1 MDTDTLDVS
10 PPCNWR
16 SVSRL
21 SSVPRCSVPV
31 APTGRAG
38 SITRYSV
45 PSPLLRPRGLS
56 VGESLRREH
65 RYTRRGTWYFRR
77 GRRPPDSDGVPK
89 KCITNPPG
97 YHRDP
102 VVRRPPTT
110 NVILPRLAPNLS
122 SICTRAWCF
131 STIRAAYTRRRL
143 DPSETTVDYAEPTIA
158 NRPIPRFGR
167 NSGRTDLRTDSGL
180 DTATD
185 RGNGSLTTGPS
196 RLWRLLQGE
205 YSRSLRT

>member
-31 APTGRAG
+31 APTGLPVTFLA
-38 SITRYSV
+38 
-45 PSPLLRPRGLS
+45 RPVAAARS
-56 VGESLRREH
+56 FVGSLRREH
-65 RYTRRGTWYFRR
+65 RYTRRVTSVSLTRS
-77 GRRPPDSDGVPK
+77 GRRPPDSDAVPK

-110 NVILPRLAPNLS
+110 NAILPRLALRTLRTQIPGRGVS
-122 SICTRAWCF
+122 QPHGRSG
-131 STIRAAYTRRRL
+131 TRRRL
-143 DPSETTVDYAEPTIA
+143 APSETTVDFAKPSDRQPPDPTF
-158 NRPIPRFGR
+158 RKEYPTCPR
-167 NSGRTDLRTDSGL
+167 
-180 DTATD
+180 
-185 RGNGSLTTGPS
+185 TTETS
-196 RLWRLLQGE
+196 W
-205 YSRSLRT
+205 